1 MTQLEREQAA
11 MQEESSPV
19 IERYLS
25 FLALHAMGYNWGT
38 TRGDSLPN
46 PVLLSSIRL
55 QFGYRK
61 QEHHSK

>member
-25 FLALHAMGYNWGT
+25 FLALHAVGYNWGT
-38 TRGDSLPN
+38 TRGDSLVANRRQNKAYGVRPY
-46 PVLLSSIRL
+46 S
-55 QFGYRK
+55 
-61 QEHHSK
+61 